1 MNLRL
6 SIKSFQTN
14 TRQVVISLSSFSGW
28 SSHPSP
34 SVIIA
39 ATVVISARNQVELD
53 TGRAKVPP
61 ATAFAAPGMII
72 DSNFENVDSLV
83 PVSDLKVSGSVQSEV
98 VDEQGNNHQPEII

>member
-1 MNLRL
+1 
-6 SIKSFQTN
+6 
-14 TRQVVISLSSFSGW
+14 
-28 SSHPSP
+28 
-34 SVIIA
+34 
-39 ATVVISARNQVELD
+39 LD